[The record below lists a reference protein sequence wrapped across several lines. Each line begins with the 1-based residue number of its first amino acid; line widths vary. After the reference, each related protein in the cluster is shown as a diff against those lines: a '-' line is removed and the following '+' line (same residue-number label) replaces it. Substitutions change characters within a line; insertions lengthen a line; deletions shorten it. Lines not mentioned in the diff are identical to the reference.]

1 MVNADTAGT
10 TMPHVLFER
19 EIYLT
24 AAAVIELHGEEA
36 LRHATSR
43 VIELEKTGDE
53 NRREVWD
60 QITLAILELERSWL
74 RPGELTN

>member
-1 MVNADTAGT
+1 MQNL
-10 TMPHVLFER
+10 PFER
-19 EIYLT
+19 EVYLT
-24 AAAVIELHGEEA
+24 AAAVIDLHGEEA

-53 NRREVWD
+53 IGREVWD
-60 QITLAILELERSWL
+60 QVTLAILELERSWL